1 MSKAYFSQVDKASML
16 ALLEEGFMFN
26 YADPK
31 SKSSSGH
38 TNDTSVRLGLL
49 DGDVKAVVMTYKM
62 NIPLSEVVSLK
73 EKGIGYDELYL
84 MGELEQLTK
93 DKKKPQPNH
102 LGWGFFFIGFVI
114 RCFRLLRILV

>member
-1 MSKAYFSQVDKASML
+1 MNDDKLLKMMGITQKEISQSLGSRSQPPTLIPNMSKAYFSQVDKASML

-84 MGELEQLTK
+84 MGEL
-93 DKKKPQPNH
+93 NS
-102 LGWGFFFIGFVI
+102 
-114 RCFRLLRILV
+114 

>member
-1 MSKAYFSQVDKASML
+1 MNDDKLLKMMGITQKEISEALGNQPQPPNLIPNMSKAYFSQVDKASML
-16 ALLEEGFMFN
+16 SLLEEGFMFN

-73 EKGIGYDELYL
+73 EKGISYDELYL
-84 MGELEQLTK
+84 MGEL
-93 DKKKPQPNH
+93 NS
-102 LGWGFFFIGFVI
+102 
-114 RCFRLLRILV
+114 